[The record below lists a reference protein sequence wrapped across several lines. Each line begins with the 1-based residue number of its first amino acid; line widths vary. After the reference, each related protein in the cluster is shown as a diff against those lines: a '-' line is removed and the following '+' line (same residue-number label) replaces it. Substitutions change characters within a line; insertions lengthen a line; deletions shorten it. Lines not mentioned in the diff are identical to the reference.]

1 MKYQNIIIGSG
12 PTGIIA
18 AEEILNSGKEVAI
31 LDFGNKIEKDNHKIK
46 KDFHINN
53 DKSKFLKSI
62 QKYKKVTKK
71 YKNENLKFP
80 FGSDYVFRENN
91 FEKFKA
97 EKNIDFLYSNAKGGL
112 SNIWG
117 TMYSPF
123 YPKDIDSWDITY
135 ENFYKYG
142 KEIEDLIPL
151 LSGKDNLDNFF
162 PINFGKSHNY
172 PLSPNAKDY
181 FLTNN
186 IFLNLQ
192 LIWQRRIYKIDNDI
206 ITPIKDMIDRQLYGD
221 EHEVFSIKNVGNFW
235 EYSLPSLPSLLSN
248 NDQGTEFDEYI
259 ISNDDVKIYNLDQN
273 EIEMNEYDPE
283 TNKYK
288 KNDFVLDSF

>member
-1 MKYQNIIIGSG
+1 MIYNFKYFGKF
-12 PTGIIA
+12 GISYNCDIY
-18 AEEILNSGKEVAI
+18 
-31 LDFGNKIEKDNHKIK
+31 NKIRNYTDIGFNGKYNFYLKNKIFDNRNRNDKHIKFLNNLIKDNIFLEQKTALESSHLLKI
-46 KDFHINN
+46 
-53 DKSKFLKSI
+53 L
-62 QKYKKVTKK
+62 V
-71 YKNENLKFP
+71 
-80 FGSDYVFRENN
+80 
-91 FEKFKA
+91 
-97 EKNIDFLYSNAKGGL
+97 
-112 SNIWG
+112 
-117 TMYSPF
+117 
-123 YPKDIDSWDITY
+123 
-135 ENFYKYG
+135 
-142 KEIEDLIPL
+142 EDLKKEL
-151 LSGKDNLDNFF
+151 EC
-162 PINFGKSHNY
+162 NY
-172 PLSPNAKDY
+172 LSPNAKDY

-259 ISNDDVKIYNLDQN
+259 ISNDVKIYNLDQN